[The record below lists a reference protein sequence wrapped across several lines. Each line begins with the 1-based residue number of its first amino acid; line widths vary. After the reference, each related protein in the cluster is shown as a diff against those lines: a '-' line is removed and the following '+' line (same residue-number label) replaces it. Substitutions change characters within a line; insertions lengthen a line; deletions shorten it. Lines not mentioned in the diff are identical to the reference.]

1 MPEAMNPTRQKSQQR
16 ASRMTASALVVL
28 VSGMVGLAYAAEPLY
43 KLFCQVTG
51 YGGTPRIADKNSDMV
66 TGDLITVR
74 FDANVNRELPWRFR
88 APLNQVTVRFGEET
102 LAFFEATNISD
113 KPIVGTATF
122 NVSPDRAASFFN
134 KIQCFCFTEQVL
146 APGETVRMPVTFF
159 VDPDMLND
167 TYARDLKTV
176 TLSYT
181 FFMNQDQSK
190 AQVNQAT
197 YSN

>member
-1 MPEAMNPTRQKSQQR
+1 MPEAMDSTRQKSQQR

-51 YGGTPRIADKNSDMV
+51 YGGTPRIADKNSGVV
-66 TGDLITVR
+66 TSDLVTVR
-74 FDANVNRELPWRFR
+74 FDANVNRDLPWRFR
-88 APLNQVTVRFGEET
+88 PSSSQTTVKFGEEA
-102 LAFFEATNISD
+102 LAFYEATNVSD

-122 NVSPDRAASFFN
+122 NVSPDRAATFFN

-159 VDPDMLND
+159 IDPEMLND

>member
-1 MPEAMNPTRQKSQQR
+1 
-16 ASRMTASALVVL
+16 MTASALVVL

>member
-1 MPEAMNPTRQKSQQR
+1 MPETMNPIRQKSQQR